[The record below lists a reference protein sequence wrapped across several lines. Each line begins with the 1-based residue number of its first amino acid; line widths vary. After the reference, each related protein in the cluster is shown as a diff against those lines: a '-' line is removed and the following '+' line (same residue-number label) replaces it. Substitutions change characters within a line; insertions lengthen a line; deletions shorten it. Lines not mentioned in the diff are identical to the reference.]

1 MDTTNDT
8 VIQAAHDRRMEQ
20 AIGHGT
26 GQRTRSLIASRRP
39 SQAVAVMGICIVV
52 IVLFSVTLKGFL
64 TVGNLLALARNIS
77 ILGVLALG
85 MAIVVIARGLD
96 LSQVASMGAAT
107 AIAILLMN
115 AGWATPLA
123 LLAGLLLAITIGVLN
138 GWLIAVIEMPPLL
151 TTLASGLAVLGLVRS
166 TAVQHFV
173 VNLAP
178 GHDDFMRLGGNV
190 AGGVP
195 APLLVFVA
203 VVIAV
208 HLFLSHTVIGRFIYA
223 HGDNPDA
230 ARLGGLPTRALTM
243 IEYALCAGI
252 GYIGGVVMI
261 AQTALMHLQV
271 VESTLIFDVIMVVVL
286 GGVSLSGGRGN
297 VLSVV
302 VGTLLIGVLLNGMTI
317 MDMDIQSQNIVK
329 GIVLLVAIVLD
340 SVLHPRDEETSKQG
354 D

>member
-1 MDTTNDT
+1 MARDQP
-8 VIQAAHDRRMEQ
+8 VAPRKP
-20 AIGHGT
+20 
-26 GQRTRSLIASRRP
+26 P
-39 SQAVAVMGICIVV
+39 SQALLVLGICVIAMVV
-52 IVLFSVTLKGFL
+52 FSVTLKGFM
-64 TVGNLLALARNIS
+64 TVGNFLALARNIS

-96 LSQVASMGAAT
+96 LSQVASMAVAS

-115 AGWATPLA
+115 SGTPTPLA
-123 LLAGLLLAITIGVLN
+123 LLAGLGIAIAIGLLN
-138 GWLIAVIEMPPLL
+138 GWLIAVVEMPALL
-151 TTLASGLAVLGLVRS
+151 TTLASGLAVLGITRT
-166 TAVQHFV
+166 TAVQHFI

-178 GHDDFMRLGGNV
+178 GHDDFLQLGGNV
-190 AGGVP
+190 LGGIPV
-195 APLLVFVA
+195 ALVIFAITA
-203 VVIAV
+203 VAV
-208 HLFLSHTVIGRFIYA
+208 HLLLSRTVLGRFIYA

-230 ARLGGLPTRALTM
+230 ARLSGLPTRPLTM

-286 GGVSLSGGRGN
+286 GGVSLTGGRGN
-297 VLSVV
+297 VLSVI

-317 MDMDIQSQNIVK
+317 MDLDVQTQNIVK
-329 GIVLLVAIVLD
+329 GLVLLVAIVLD
-340 SVLHPRDEETSKQG
+340 SILHPRDEETSKQG